1 MILYAIVRLEQIL
14 KTFNRKSSTADA
26 TNQFGGLKIKEEE
39 SVFVFDQNKKSKY
52 HINSIGKVLNVSQLG
67 TSFINS
73 IEEEIAMKVTTYC
86 KQKTVQIT
94 FKICKIHKTG
104 NF

>member
-1 MILYAIVRLEQIL
+1 M

-94 FKICKIHKTG
+94 FKFAKYTKLETSDTYSYS
-104 NF
+104 